1 MYKTTR
7 LQHATLTAHHTGVD
21 QYVLRLATAQALPQ
35 GIPSIQAATDYVTNV
50 NLDGLGTW
58 EVVGSRDKEVLL
70 QRTIHQIESRM
81 VTLREGDEGKPEY
94 GFETKEGFTRV
105 SDWDFQG
112 VTDKP
117 SHALRTALTTLTAQ
131 GWTLDSMVDPWK
143 APPAG
148 FQVWRPQ
155 HGRVTR

>member
-7 LQHATLTAHHTGVD
+7 LQHASLFPHQTQVD
-21 QYVLRLATAQALPQ
+21 QYVLHINSAQALPV
-35 GIPSIQAATDYVTNV
+35 GLPSLHAALDYVTNV

-58 EVVGSRDKEVLL
+58 TVVGSQDKRVMVL

-105 SDWDFQG
+105 SDWDFRG
-112 VTDKP
+112 ATDKP
-117 SHALRTALTTLTAQ
+117 VHALKTALTALNAQ
-131 GWTLDSMVDPWK
+131 GWTLDSPIDPWK

-148 FQVWRPQ
+148 FQVWRPL
-155 HGRVTR
+155 GRAAR